1 MAKAEPN
8 LAEANRPI
16 RTEPEPDAVT
26 IDVGHTLAVLRSENA
41 RLKANA
47 AIAARNDGIDKK
59 NAEHRQKEILRL
71 QAELLASQERV
82 YELQNKLLSLREI
95 VNGA

>member
-1 MAKAEPN
+1 MKHDHSTTCEQQ
-8 LAEANRPI
+8 
-16 RTEPEPDAVT
+16 RTQD
-26 IDVGHTLAVLRSENA
+26 RSWSEND

-47 AIAARNDGIDKK
+47 KTAALNDDIHKK

-82 YELQNKLLSLREI
+82 YELQAKLLSLREI
-95 VNGA
+95 VNVT

>member
-8 LAEANRPI
+8 LVEVNR
-16 RTEPEPDAVT
+16 EPDPNTVSRMMDAERA
-26 IDVGHTLAVLRSENA
+26 LAVLRSEND

-47 AIAARNDGIDKK
+47 RIAAQNDETHKK
-59 NAEHRQKEILRL
+59 NAEYRQKEILRL